1 MKKSIAIIIGLLFA
15 FLVTGCRVA
24 KEPEEMSL
32 FSGEKI
38 VGKDIG
44 IDDITDF
51 YYTVENINY
60 DAYYQ
65 RYRFYAEDG
74 KHMFFHETRERKDD
88 YGPCTEDDATLKG
101 TIELTDDQWTGFF
114 DLINGG
120 TVKAREESA
129 DAGDDGPW
137 LFLYWTNDKDKYQQ
151 FSFDSYGTQK
161 EFVDFCLSLVPQSEK
176 NTSRSGEE
184 DMTPMPFLMVN
195 VGETIFSI
203 DLSNNSS
210 AEEFLDKVNQGGLTV
225 DMYDY
230 GDFEKVGDLPWDL
243 PTNDEEI
250 TTVPGDVILYQGNK
264 ITIYYDENTWNFTKL
279 GHINATPEEIRE
291 AFGGKDDITAEF
303 FVEWTE

>member
-250 TTVPGDVILYQGNK
+250 TTVPGD
-264 ITIYYDENTWNFTKL
+264 
-279 GHINATPEEIRE
+279 ATLP
-291 AFGGKDDITAEF
+291 KKQTNN
-303 FVEWTE
+303 